1 MRNRSPLA
9 RFLLGLGLVCGGLL
23 ALAGALAL
31 GASGLVAVGVAG
43 GVAAA
48 LAAGVARETPGCDR
62 GTVRESAVRA
72 GACAVCLLLMVSGT
86 AAIAGG
92 VVAAAA
98 TGLAAVAGLGYWVLR
113 RSRVRANGQPPA
125 AAAGA
130 GGTVHL
136 WAPPAVRPV
145 QSPEPWT
152 GPVSS
157 LPTSTLGHEWLRT
170 TAALAGRLDPATR
183 AEIVRRRQEAL
194 DELERR
200 DPVGFANW
208 LLAGSTGDPAQ
219 YVHRNVRGDQ
229 AAGTDAA

>member
-1 MRNRSPLA
+1 MHNRSPLA

-48 LAAGVARETPGCDR
+48 LAAGVAREAPGCDR
-62 GTVRESAVRA
+62 GAVRESAVRTGA
-72 GACAVCLLLMVSGT
+72 GAVCLLLLVSGT

-92 VVAAAA
+92 VVAAVLI
-98 TGLAAVAGLGYWVLR
+98 GLTAVAGLGYWLLR
-113 RSRVRANGQPPA
+113 SSRVRANGQPPA
-125 AAAGA
+125 AGA
-130 GGTVHL
+130 GGTVRS

-157 LPTSTLGHEWLRT
+157 LPTSALGHEWLRT

-183 AEIVRRRQEAL
+183 EEIVRRRQESL

-200 DPVGFANW
+200 DPVGFASW
-208 LLAGSTGDPAQ
+208 LMAGSTGDPAQ
-219 YVHRNVRGDQ
+219 YLHRNVRGDQ